1 MNTEPATEHDAVQ
14 IKHAGS
20 PQADSFSH
28 PGTVD
33 YTPPVISCLAHICK
47 RLGKPISVEA
57 LLAGIPQDSATSPD
71 VCIRAAAAAEL
82 SAKIVYRPKI
92 TGINKLTLPCILL
105 LENDN
110 ACVLIKNDKVNA
122 SVIYPESGSAEQSV
136 TLEDLQSCYRG
147 YAIFASLKGKLD
159 DRASDVRLHDTK
171 EWFWGTILK
180 FWPIYKHVIMATL
193 TINILAIASPLFVM
207 NVYDRVVPNNA
218 LDTLWV
224 LASGV
229 MIAFVFDFIL
239 RNLRGY
245 FVDTAGKNA
254 DIIITS
260 KLMQH
265 LMAIRLDQKPDSTGS
280 LANNLREFESLREF
294 FSSTTLLALVDLPFI
309 AIFIGIIGYIA
320 GPLALV
326 PCVAVPVVL
335 LLGFFIQ
342 IPFQRYVESGYR
354 EATQKNALMYE
365 IIGGLEAIKTSL
377 AAGPM
382 QKRWEQIVGMSAAST
397 VRIRALATFS
407 MSASQLATQLV
418 SAGIVI
424 WGVYLIG
431 DGELTMGGL
440 IACSILVGRAMAPLG
455 AVAAMLT
462 RLQQSR
468 VALKTLDL
476 LMQIPSERPQEKTFV
491 QHENLPNSLNFE
503 NINFQYPQSETMS
516 LNALNISIQP
526 GEKVGIIGRIGSGK
540 STLGRLA
547 LGLYEPQQ
555 GAVKVGGIDIRQLD
569 IADLRRKIGYAA
581 QDGSLFY
588 GSIREN
594 IALGNPYAD
603 DRAILQAAHAAGAL
617 EFIKSHPAGFGRQV
631 GEGGKNLSGG
641 QRQTVTIARTL
652 LQQPDI
658 LVLDEPTNSMDN
670 ATENIFKQRLA
681 EMAREQTLLLITHRS
696 SMLSLVERLIV
707 LDAGRII
714 ADGPKEAVLEALQNK
729 ELRSVKMV
737 RDNP

>member
-1 MNTEPATEHDAVQ
+1 MKNAASPQPPAKKSPSNANST
-14 IKHAGS
+14 AGS
-20 PQADSFSH
+20 I
-28 PGTVD
+28 D
-33 YTPPVISCLAHICK
+33 YTPPLISCLAQICK
-47 RLGKPISVEA
+47 LLGKPISVEA
-57 LLAGIPQDSATSPD
+57 LIAGIPQDATLNLKASIRSAE
-71 VCIRAAAAAEL
+71 AAGL
-82 SAKIVYRPKI
+82 SAKTVYRPKI
-92 TGINKLTLPCILL
+92 KNISKLTLPCILL
-105 LENDN
+105 LEDDN
-110 ACVLIKNDKVNA
+110 ACILTEIAEDTA
-122 SVIYPESGSAEQSV
+122 TVIFPEANFVEKTVPLEELQQS
-136 TLEDLQSCYRG
+136 YRD
-147 YAIFASLKGKLD
+147 YAVFTQLRGQLD
-159 DRASDVRLHDTK
+159 GRASSVRLHDTK
-171 EWFWGTILK
+171 EWFWGTIFK

-193 TINILAIASPLFVM
+193 TVNILAIASPLFVM

-218 LDTLWV
+218 IDTLWV

-229 MIAFVFDFIL
+229 FIAYFFDFIL

-254 DIIITS
+254 DIIITG

-309 AIFIGIIGYIA
+309 AIFIGIIAYIG
-320 GPLALV
+320 GPLAWI
-326 PCVAVPVVL
+326 PTIAVPIVIL
-335 LLGFFIQ
+335 IGIFIQ
-342 IPFQRYVESGYR
+342 IPFKRYIESNYR
-354 EATQKNALMYE
+354 ESTQKNALMYE

-377 AAGPM
+377 AAGSM
-382 QKRWEQIVGMSAAST
+382 QKRWEQIVAMSARSA
-397 VRIRALATFS
+397 VQIRSLSTFS
-407 MSASQLATQLV
+407 MSISQLAAQLV
-418 SAGIVI
+418 SAGIII
-424 WGVYLIG
+424 WGVYLITA
-431 DGELTMGGL
+431 GELTMGGL
-440 IACSILVGRAMAPLG
+440 IACNILVGRAMSPL
-455 AVAAMLT
+455 ATVAAMLT

-476 LMQIPSERPQEKTFV
+476 LMQIPSERPHDQIFV
-491 QHENLPNSLNFE
+491 QHENLPNSISFE
-503 NINFQYPQSETMS
+503 NVNFQYPQSDIMS
-516 LNALNISIQP
+516 LKALNITIQP
-526 GEKVGIIGRIGSGK
+526 GEKVAIIGRIGSGK

-555 GAVKVGGIDIRQLD
+555 GAVKVGGVDIRQMD
-569 IADLRRKIGYAA
+569 IADLRRTIGYAA
-581 QDGSLFY
+581 QDGCLFY

-641 QRQTVTIARTL
+641 QRQVVTIARTL

-670 ATENIFKQRLA
+670 TTENIFRQRLA
-681 EMAREQTLLLITHRS
+681 EVTKEQTLLLITHRS
-696 SMLSLVERLIV
+696 SMLTLVDRLIV
-707 LDAGRII
+707 LDAGNVI

-729 ELRSVKMV
+729 EIRTT
-737 RDNP
+737 